1 MENSKETKC
10 GAFEK
15 VAIALAI
22 SAFILGVVSFF
33 MPPKGQIDSSVIAFT
48 GEIFALN
55 SLFFAWWGVKR
66 GIDAKITRENGKT
79 EVKLDN
85 PDTNE

>member
-1 MENSKETKC
+1 MENIKETKC

-15 VAIALAI
+15 IAIALAV
-22 SAFILGVVSFF
+22 SAFILGVISFF

-79 EVKLDN
+79 ELKLDN
-85 PDTNE
+85 PD

>member
-1 MENSKETKC
+1 MEETKGNKC

-15 VAIALAI
+15 IAISLAA
-22 SAFILGVVSFF
+22 SAFILGVISFF

-79 EVKLDN
+79 ELKLDN
-85 PDTNE
+85 PD